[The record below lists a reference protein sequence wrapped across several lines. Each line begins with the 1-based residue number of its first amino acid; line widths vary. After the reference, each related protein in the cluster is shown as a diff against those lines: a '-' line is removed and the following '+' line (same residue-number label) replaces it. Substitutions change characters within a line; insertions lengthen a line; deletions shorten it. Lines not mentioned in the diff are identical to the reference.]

1 MNHSGLLSG
10 LSPRLSL
17 CARTLLLLTGHY
29 LTNMTKGLQGP
40 QACNAMRQCHATG
53 PGSPLSAVGSCKPL
67 S

>member
-29 LTNMTKGLQGP
+29 VTNMTKGLQGL
-40 QACNAMRQCHATG
+40 AMQCGSDHATG